1 MTECTLDQRLSAA
14 DPVGAHS
21 PEILSALSALREE
34 ILTMPTTA
42 PVDAPPRSSRRK
54 QVAVGLG
61 VAVILGVGA
70 TGAAASGLLARTGL
84 FGSGGEEGSGEII
97 DLGAPDAQ
105 SAVEDLGAGIPFP
118 PGADADSA
126 AANLTDESGLMTEE
140 AVEGTLSWNAACA
153 WATAWL
159 QADASGDTATKA
171 RAQATLDETSN
182 WPALVANNPDGGV
195 KAMWQAIA
203 AAAHADNAS
212 ALRAAG
218 YTVNCTDADVG
229 GH

>member
-1 MTECTLDQRLSAA
+1 MTEGTLDERLSAA

-42 PVDAPPRSSRRK
+42 PVDTPRRSSRRK
-54 QVAVGLG
+54 QVVAGLG

-70 TGAAASGLLARTGL
+70 TGAAASGLLAHTGL
-84 FGSGGEEGSGEII
+84 YGSGGEEGSGEII
-97 DLGAPDAQ
+97 DLGAPDAPT
-105 SAVEDLGAGIPFP
+105 AVEDLGTDIPLP
-118 PGADADSA
+118 PGADAA
-126 AANLTDESGLMTEE
+126 AAAADMTENPSLMTEE
-140 AVEGTLSWNAACA
+140 AIEGTLSWKAACA

-159 QADASGDTATKA
+159 EADAAGDTALKA
-171 RAQATLDETSN
+171 QAQATLDETPS

-203 AAAHADNAS
+203 AAAHADDAS
-212 ALRAAG
+212 ALRASG
-218 YTVNCTDADVG
+218 YTANCTDADVG